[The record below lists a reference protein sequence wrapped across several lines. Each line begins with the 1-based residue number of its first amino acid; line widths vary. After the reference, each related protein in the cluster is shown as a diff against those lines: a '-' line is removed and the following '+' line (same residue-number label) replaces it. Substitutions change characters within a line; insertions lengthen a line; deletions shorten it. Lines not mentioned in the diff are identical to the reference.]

1 MSKDTKKPI
10 VYAFIDSQNLNLGVQ
25 SLGWKLDF
33 KKFRLYLKNKYGVD
47 RAYLF
52 IGLVPGNEQLYEH
65 LSASG
70 YKLVFKPTV
79 AYDIGGKKTH
89 KGNVD
94 AELVLY
100 AAAKKYNSYDKAIVV
115 SGDGDFSC
123 LVEYLIEKNKLLHVM
138 TPTRSFS
145 KLLRDYLKYIV
156 MIDKL
161 RGSLEYKQ
169 SKQSKNQSV
178 RSVETLG
185 RTGKSS
191 RSSGRYETLGLPKH
205 GDTKNI
211 AKQRQK
217 VNKPSKKPKN
227 RQEKK

>member
-1 MSKDTKKPI
+1 MSNLKKPTT
-10 VYAFIDSQNLNLGVQ
+10 YAFIDSQNLNLGVQ

-33 KKFRLYLKNKYGVD
+33 KKFRLYLKNKYNVD

-65 LSASG
+65 LSAAG
-70 YKLVFKPTV
+70 YKLIFKPTI
-79 AYDIGGKKTH
+79 AYDVSGKKTH

-100 AAAKKYNSYDKAIVV
+100 AAAKKYRAYDKAIIV
-115 SGDGDFSC
+115 SGDGDFRC
-123 LVEYLIEKNKLLHVM
+123 LVEYLIEKDKLLHVM

-156 MIDKL
+156 QIEKL
-161 RGSLEYKQ
+161 RGSLEYKTG
-169 SKQSKNQSV
+169 KQSKNQSI

-185 RTGKSS
+185 RTGRSS
-191 RSSGRYETLGLPKH
+191 RSSGRSETLGLPKH
-205 GDTKNI
+205 GDTSSI
-211 AKQRQK
+211 AKNTKK
-217 VNKPSKKPKN
+217 VNKSQSNK
-227 RQEKK
+227 REKK